1 MLTATVRNKAG
12 NFVMGVPR
20 ESFTVFDD
28 KDTRPIE
35 LFENTDSPMSIGLLV
50 DTSESMQ
57 FYETKDIAR
66 AAAIGETLS
75 RFVDLNNPDNEYFVL
90 AFDDA
95 PRILTDWKRAAE
107 LHSEKINIAPQK
119 RNTSFYDS
127 CLAGLDKF
135 ASAHYGKRVLVVFT
149 DGLDNS
155 SKSTFAQVREQLKK
169 SDVMF
174 YAVAIATAGDV
185 GSALGLE
192 GSGILAELAEI
203 TGGEAATPH
212 NRKQMDL
219 AIEAMATELRH
230 QYRLGFYAPNTGA
243 TRWRRIKLKI
253 EPRKNAPEEFSKLT
267 VRTRQGYYTH

>member
-1 MLTATVRNKAG
+1 MNVTHRDLSVFLLLLLILAPVVTHSQDLPAKHDGELTMLTATVRNKAG

-50 DTSESMQ
+50 DTSGSMQ

-95 PRILTDWKRAAE
+95 PRVLTDWKRAAE
-107 LHSEKINIAPQK
+107 LHSQRISLAPQK

-135 ASAHYGKRVLVVFT
+135 ASAHYEKRALIVFT
-149 DGLDNS
+149 DGEDNS
-155 SKSTFAQVREQLKK
+155 SKSTFTQVRDQLKK
-169 SDVMF
+169 SNV
-174 YAVAIATAGDV
+174 
-185 GSALGLE
+185 
-192 GSGILAELAEI
+192 
-203 TGGEAATPH
+203 
-212 NRKQMDL
+212 
-219 AIEAMATELRH
+219 
-230 QYRLGFYAPNTGA
+230 
-243 TRWRRIKLKI
+243 
-253 EPRKNAPEEFSKLT
+253 
-267 VRTRQGYYTH
+267 